1 MIQINDL
8 GTSETEHLPK
18 TLIYHGQNQ
27 KANIADI
34 IMTVT
39 MTMKKKQDTKLTL
52 KTGRD
57 FSVMLL
63 TKNELISVA
72 LVSSTTAEADL

>member
-39 MTMKKKQDTKLTL
+39 MTMKKKKYKIDPQNWS
-52 KTGRD
+52 RF
-57 FSVMLL
+57 FSDVIDQ
-63 TKNELISVA
+63 K
-72 LVSSTTAEADL
+72 